1 MKTGTVTIS
10 VTQTELATVSGLSSP
25 SGEML
30 VTIMST
36 ELKSP
41 IIQMWFSSPID
52 LYKFGQTVSKM
63 AVKQMDENLQE
74 EAK

>member
-10 VTQTELATVSGLSSP
+10 TTQTELATVSGLSSTD
-25 SGEML
+25 GQML

-52 LYKFGQTVSKM
+52 LYKFAQTVSKM
-63 AVKQMDENLQE
+63 AVVQMDKNLE
-74 EAK
+74 EGAK

>member
-10 VTQTELATVSGLSSP
+10 TTQTELATVSGLSSP

-30 VTIMST
+30 VTIMGN
-36 ELKSP
+36 EAQNP

-63 AVKQMDENLQE
+63 AVVQMDKNLE
-74 EAK
+74 EGAK